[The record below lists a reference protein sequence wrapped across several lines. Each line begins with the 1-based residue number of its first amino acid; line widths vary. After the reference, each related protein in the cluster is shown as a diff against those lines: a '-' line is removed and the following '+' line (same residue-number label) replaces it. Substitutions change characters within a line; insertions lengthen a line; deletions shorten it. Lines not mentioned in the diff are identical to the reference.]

1 MRVVLNDI
9 RSKHNVGSVLRTSD
23 AAGVEK
29 VYMCG
34 YSPAPID
41 KFGRPN
47 SQLIK
52 VSLGAEDYVDWEQ
65 TDETD
70 IDLLKRLKNEGF
82 EIWVLEQN
90 EKSVDF
96 MKVDLDQERWKKV
109 VLVLGNEVYGVPDN
123 IIEMAD
129 VVIEVPMYG
138 KKASLNVSVVYGVVT
153 YGLRHLAFKK

>member
-47 SQLIK
+47 NQLIK

-65 TDETD
+65 TDEQD
-70 IDLLKRLKNEGF
+70 VELLQRLKEEGF

-90 EKSVDF
+90 ERSVNYMD
-96 MKVDLDQERWKKV
+96 MDLDKKRWEKV
-109 VLVLGNEVYGVPDN
+109 VLVLGNEVYGVPED
-123 IIEMAD
+123 IIKMAD
-129 VVIEVPMYG
+129 VVIEVPMHG
-138 KKASLNVSVVYGVVT
+138 KKASLNVSVVYGVVA
-153 YGLRHLAFKK
+153 YGLRQIAFKK

>member
-47 SQLIK
+47 NQLIK

-65 TDETD
+65 TDEQD
-70 IDLLKRLKNEGF
+70 VDLLQRLKEEGF

-90 EKSVDF
+90 ERSVNYMD
-96 MKVDLDQERWKKV
+96 VDLDKKRWEKI
-109 VLVLGNEVYGVPDN
+109 VLVLGNEVYGVPED
-123 IIEMAD
+123 IIKMAD
-129 VVIEVPMYG
+129 VVIEVPMHG
-138 KKASLNVSVVYGVVT
+138 KKASLNVSVVYGVVA
-153 YGLRHLAFKK
+153 YGLRQIAFKE